1 LSAGVYLLSSPGARP
16 APTWDC
22 IIALME
28 TTNTQAKAEVIA
40 KTCEFL
46 ADVEKKLAAGEITV
60 SQAELQR
67 NVALLVLSR
76 A

>member
-1 LSAGVYLLSSPGARP
+1 
-16 APTWDC
+16 
-22 IIALME
+22 ME
-28 TTNTQAKAEVIA
+28 TTNTKTKAEIIA

-60 SQAELQR
+60 SEAEVQR

>member
-1 LSAGVYLLSSPGARP
+1 M
-16 APTWDC
+16 
-22 IIALME
+22 ALME
-28 TTNTQAKAEVIA
+28 TTNTKTKAEIIA

-46 ADVEKKLAAGEITV
+46 VDVEKKLAAGEITV
-60 SQAELQR
+60 SEAEVQR